1 MKNLETLYQAP
12 IKNAKFIPRK
22 YEIISP
28 KTLIIGAVSSG
39 KTALVYEFLS
49 HYKSEERLYI
59 NLDDLRIDR
68 ASLLV
73 NLKEFL
79 EKNAQI
85 KVLAVENLQGDDL
98 VNLDFLNELTLENI
112 ILTSK
117 EFSLSLDGFARINLN
132 YLDYEEFILFFKKNL
147 DQDLLFSYFLAH
159 GNEIASA
166 FLDSSEVTAHL
177 QQLLRANLNEQS
189 IAILKECATKCHDTI
204 SAFGIYKNLKEQ
216 IKISKD
222 SVYSAINWLNESGY
236 VEFVSNLDESSTSKK
251 IYFTNFALRNA
262 LCLKKDFIAVF
273 ANVVLCEL
281 LKFKDEIYYTKEI
294 DFFLTKRKLAI
305 ICVPFSA
312 PEIVF
317 LKFKKLHA
325 SLKEL
330 GVSKLQIISVAN
342 QAEQSIEG
350 IKCEILPFSRW
361 SLGL

>member
-1 MKNLETLYQAP
+1 MNQLELYYNQP
-12 IKNAKFIPRK
+12 LKSSKFIPRK

-28 KTLIIGAVSSG
+28 KTLIIGAISSG

-49 HYKSEERLYI
+49 HYKSEERLYV

-68 ASLLV
+68 ALLLA

-79 EKNAQI
+79 EKNTQI
-85 KVLAVENLQGDDL
+85 KVLAVENLQATDL
-98 VNLDFLNELTLENI
+98 INLSFLKGATLENI

-117 EFSLSLDGFARINLN
+117 EFSLTIDGFARINLN

-177 QQLLRANLNEQS
+177 QQLLKANLSEQS
-189 IAILKECATKCHDTI
+189 IAILKECAPKCHDVLST
-204 SAFGIYKNLKEQ
+204 FGIYKNLKEQ
-216 IKISKD
+216 MKISKD
-222 SVYSAINWLNESGY
+222 SVYNAVTSLNENGFIEL
-236 VEFVSNLDESSTSKK
+236 VPNLDESSTSKK
-251 IYFTNFALRNA
+251 LYFTNFALRNA
-262 LCLKKDFIAVF
+262 LYLKKDFLAVF
-273 ANVVLCEL
+273 ANVVFCEL

-294 DFFLTKRKLAI
+294 DFFLNKRKIAI

-312 PEIVF
+312 PEIIF

-342 QAEQSIEG
+342 QAELSFEG